1 MQEERADISDP
12 LIQDNQ
18 DKSQESKEDSE
29 DSEESSAKNS
39 EDSTQEG
46 LKEGGAY
53 KDTTHTDVTKENNI
67 STPNYENGNLPHH
80 LQGGAKIRNP
90 YLKTK
95 KITEQGILHAIPQQL
110 TNMKKSTPSGS
121 IDKQITLKNGM
132 LRPHI
137 QRYTLCI
144 KIIKSK
150 SEEEEQVL
158 VQKTLTKVFQHC
170 SRRRF

>member
-1 MQEERADISDP
+1 MSDP

-18 DKSQESKEDSE
+18 DKSQESEEDSE
-29 DSEESSAKNS
+29 DSDESSAKNS

-46 LKEGGAY
+46 LKEGDAY
-53 KDTTHTDVTKENNI
+53 KDTTHTNVTKENNI
-67 STPNYENGNLPHH
+67 GTPNYENDNLPHH

-95 KITEQGILHAIPQQL
+95 KMMEQGILHVIPQQL
-110 TNMKKSTPSGS
+110 TNMKKSAPSGS

-150 SEEEEQVL
+150 SEEEEQV
-158 VQKTLTKVFQHC
+158 QNTF
-170 SRRRF
+170 